1 MDRAKILAMIDVAGG
16 RGLEIGALMKPIVT
30 KDMGRIEYVDRAST
44 EELRRWYANQGHVDP
59 SEVVEVDHVWGS
71 QTLLACVGG
80 QRSYD
85 YVVASHVIEHIPD
98 LLGWLQEIAS
108 VLADGGIAS
117 LAVPD
122 KRYTFDV
129 LRRTSSAS
137 ELVDAYVRGLRRPDP
152 RQLFDHFMGYRDVD
166 SEAIRSGRVLP
177 ADVPSQ
183 HDPREL
189 METCRRTLTT
199 GEYIDAH
206 CWVFTPKSFVQA
218 LELGSRLGVLPFEI
232 AAFFPTGHGAHEFF
246 VSLRRLPDTWTP
258 EARRDAFVASRQR
271 LAPPDAGG
279 ESAVD
284 ALTRRVA
291 AAEAELTALRN
302 STSWRITAPLRRLV
316 SAWRRLARGPRGA

>member
-1 MDRAKILAMIDVAGG
+1 MDRAKLLAMIDVAGG
-16 RGLEIGALMKPIVT
+16 CGLEIGALMKPIVT
-30 KDMGRIEYVDRAST
+30 KDMGQIEYVDRAST

-71 QTLLACVGG
+71 QTLLDCVGG

-122 KRYTFDV
+122 KRYTFDI

-166 SEAIRSGRVLP
+166 SEAIRSGRVSP

-206 CWVFTPKSFVQA
+206 CWVFTPASFIEA

-232 AAFFPTGHGAHEFF
+232 AAFFPTLPGAHEFF
-246 VSLRRLPDTWTP
+246 VSLRRLPDSWTP
-258 EARRDAFVASRQR
+258 EARRGAFAASRQR
-271 LAPPDAGG
+271 LAPADADG
-279 ESAVD
+279 ESAID
-284 ALTRRVA
+284 ALARRA
-291 AAEAELTALRN
+291 AVAEAELAALRA
-302 STSWRITAPLRRLV
+302 STSWRLTAPLRRVV
-316 SAWRRLARGPRGA
+316 SAWRRIARGRQDA

>member
-1 MDRAKILAMIDVAGG
+1 MLAMIDVAGG

-59 SEVVEVDHVWGS
+59 SDLVEVDHIWGA
-71 QTLLACVGG
+71 QTLLDCVGG
-80 QRSYD
+80 ERRYD
-85 YVVASHVIEHIPD
+85 YVVASHVMEHVPD

-108 VLADGGIAS
+108 VLVDGGVAS

-152 RQLFDHFMGYRDVD
+152 RQLFDHFIGYRDIEN
-166 SEAIRSGRVLP
+166 EAVRSGRISP
-177 ADVPSQ
+177 AELPSQ
-183 HDPREL
+183 HDPRDL

-206 CWVFTPKSFVQA
+206 CWVFTPASFVEA
-218 LELGSRLGVLPFEI
+218 LELGSRLDVLPFEI
-232 AAFFPTGHGAHEFF
+232 AAFFPTQPGSHEFF
-246 VSLRRLPDTWTP
+246 ASLRRLPDASTT
-258 EARRDAFVASRQR
+258 EERQSAFVASRKR
-271 LAPPDAGG
+271 LRLPSE
-279 ESAVD
+279 ESGSAS
-284 ALTRRVA
+284 LEELRQRVA
-291 AAEAELTALRN
+291 AAESEIAALRH
-302 STSWRITAPLRRLV
+302 STSWRITAPLRRAV
-316 SAWRRLARGPRGA
+316 SLLRRLT